1 MAAADDRPATSTTW
15 RAGATLALLAG
26 ATGIAFAPILVRL
39 AETGP
44 VATAFWR
51 VLLSLPVAWL
61 WFWREAR
68 NRPADSARASFGPL
82 VLAGLFFA
90 GDLGI
95 WHVSIVLTSVANST
109 LLVNTAPVFVTLGA
123 WLLFRQRTRG
133 LFWLGLL
140 LALAGAALL
149 VRASLFASNRQLAG
163 DALAL
168 VAALCY
174 AGYQLSVYQAR
185 TRWPTSAIMAVSGS
199 FTCLALLPY
208 LASSSEV
215 LVPATATGWTVL
227 IALAIVPQLLGQGLI
242 TYAVAHLPA
251 SFSSVGL
258 LLQPVMAALFAW
270 ALLGEAVSTAQA
282 LGGLVVLAG
291 IGLARYASLP
301 SPGQIDQTR
310 Q

>member
-1 MAAADDRPATSTTW
+1 MAASGNYLATPAAW
-15 RAGATLALLAG
+15 RAAATLALLAG
-26 ATGIAFAPILVRL
+26 ATSIAFAPILVRL

-61 WFWREAR
+61 WFGRKAPQRQPGE
-68 NRPADSARASFGPL
+68 SRASYAPL

-123 WLLFRQRTRG
+123 WLLFKQRTRP

-140 LALAGAALL
+140 LALVGAALL
-149 VRASLFASNRQLAG
+149 VRASLFAGQTQLAG

-199 FTCLALLPY
+199 ITCLALLPY
-208 LASSSEV
+208 LAWSGEV
-215 LVPATATGWTVL
+215 LLPDTTAGWSVL
-227 IALAIVPQLLGQGLI
+227 VALAIVPQLLGQGLI

-270 ALLGEAVSTAQA
+270 ALLGEVLTSVQL

-291 IGLARYASLP
+291 IGLARYVSL
-301 SPGQIDQTR
+301 R
-310 Q
+310 

>member
-1 MAAADDRPATSTTW
+1 VAAAGDRPGTASAR
-15 RAGATLALLAG
+15 RAAATLALLAG

-68 NRPADSARASFGPL
+68 NRQPGHSRASFGPL
-82 VLAGLFFA
+82 ILAGLFFA

-123 WLLFRQRTRG
+123 WLLFRQRTRP

-140 LALAGAALL
+140 LALVGAALL
-149 VRASLFASNRQLAG
+149 VRASLFAGSRQLAG
-163 DALAL
+163 DTLAL

-174 AGYQLSVYQAR
+174 AGYQLAVYQAR
-185 TRWPTSAIMAVSGS
+185 TRWPTSAIMAVSGGL
-199 FTCLALLPY
+199 TCLALLPY
-208 LASSSEV
+208 LAWSSEV
-215 LVPATATGWTVL
+215 LLPASASGWAVL

-270 ALLGEAVSTAQA
+270 ALLGEGLAAVQV

-301 SPGQIDQTR
+301 SRGKIG
-310 Q
+310 